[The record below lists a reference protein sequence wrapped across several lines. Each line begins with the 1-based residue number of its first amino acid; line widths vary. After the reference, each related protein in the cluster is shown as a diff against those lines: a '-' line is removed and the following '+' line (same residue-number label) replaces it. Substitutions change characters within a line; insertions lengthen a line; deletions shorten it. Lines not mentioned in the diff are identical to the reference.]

1 MPFGNVTRLVPE
13 HGFGFIVDDSGLD
26 WFFVS
31 AGVRGGSLDQVWLG
45 ERVEFVSEWTPR
57 GPRAADIH
65 FDRSEME
72 GAASPSVPTSVV
84 PASVEAGL

>member
-1 MPFGNVTRLVPE
+1 MPYGSIRRIEAE

-31 AGVRGGSLDQVWLG
+31 ADVRGGRFENIWVG
-45 ERVEFVSEWTPR
+45 ERVGFTPEATKS

-65 FDRSEME
+65 HEQLD
-72 GAASPSVPTSVV
+72 
-84 PASVEAGL
+84 